1 MDSIIFN
8 MLNSLRC
15 PNCFERLQINFDQKK
30 LNCKTCGSSYEK
42 TSNFLEIISE
52 KDIGHIERKSLEIWG
67 KDLHKESH
75 KNKVGHIDKINKKFM
90 EFPRILSGDV
100 LEVGCGTGA
109 DAEYIS
115 SLSSVNNIIAL
126 DIGENCKDIAIKNLN
141 NKKLKFVR
149 ANCLNIPFQNKQFQ
163 FVYSYGVIHHTSN
176 PLKALIEINR
186 ILKPKGKVYLY
197 LYSSH
202 TKNFPKRLGTILETF
217 LMKFL
222 SLLNKKLKI
231 ALIYLI
237 SIFCWLS
244 FSIPSLILKLLGQR
258 KLAEKFPLH
267 WGLTPLRIIPDLKDR
282 LLAPINHRFSTK
294 KIKKLLLESN
304 FIEIDIIEDSSG
316 IYLIAQKK

>member
-1 MDSIIFN
+1 

-30 LNCKTCGSSYEK
+30 LTCKICGNSYKK
-42 TSNFLEIISE
+42 TSNFFEIISE
-52 KDIGHIERKSLEIWG
+52 KDIGYIERKSLEIWG
-67 KDLHKESH
+67 KDLHKESK
-75 KNKVGHIDKINKKFM
+75 KNKVGHIEKIKKKFV

-109 DAEYIS
+109 DSEYIS
-115 SLSSVNNIIAL
+115 SLSRVDNIVAL
-126 DIGENCKDIAIKNLN
+126 DIGENCEDIAQQNLK

-149 ANCLNIPFQNKQFQ
+149 ANCLNIPFQNEQFK

-176 PLKALIEINR
+176 PLKALIEIHR

-202 TKNFPKRLGTILETF
+202 THNFPKRLGVIIETF

-222 SLLNKKLKI
+222 SLLNKELQL
-231 ALIYLI
+231 ALIFLI
-237 SIFCWLS
+237 SIFCWFS
-244 FSIPSLILKLLGQR
+244 FSIPSLILKLLGKR

-267 WGLTPLRIIPDLKDR
+267 WGLTPLKIIPDLKDR

-294 KIKKLLLESN
+294 KIRKLLLEAN
-304 FIEIDIIEDSSG
+304 FIELDIIEDYSG
-316 IYLIAQKK
+316 IYLSAQKN

>member
-1 MDSIIFN
+1 

-15 PNCFERLQINFDQKK
+15 PNCLEKLQINFDQKK
-30 LNCKTCGSSYEK
+30 LICTICGNSYKK
-42 TSNFLEIISE
+42 TSNFFEIISE

-67 KDLHKESH
+67 KDLHKDSN
-75 KNKVGHIDKINKKFM
+75 KNKVGHIDKINEKFD

-109 DAEYIS
+109 DSEYIS
-115 SLSSVNNIIAL
+115 NLSRVDNIVAL
-126 DIGENCKDIAIKNLN
+126 DIGENCKDIARENLK

-149 ANCLNIPFQNKQFQ
+149 ANCLNIPFQNEQFK

-202 TKNFPKRLGTILETF
+202 TNNFPKRIGIFFETY

-222 SLLNKKLKI
+222 SLLNKKLQLS
-231 ALIYLI
+231 LIFLI
-237 SIFCWLS
+237 SIFCWFS
-244 FSIPSLILKLLGQR
+244 FSIPSLILKLLGKR

-267 WGLTPLRIIPDLKDR
+267 WGLTPLKIIPDLKDR

-294 KIKKLLLESN
+294 KIRKLLLEAN
-304 FIEIDIIEDSSG
+304 FVELDIIEDYSG
-316 IYLIAQKK
+316 LYLSAQKN